1 MQFKPD
7 RMGTIVNLSYIETR
21 VKAIIVDKL
30 GVEENVL
37 AKKASFHDDLGV
49 DSLDLIETFTVLEKE
64 FSINIPDEAAEK
76 LTTVGSLIDY
86 IGAQKN

>member
-30 GVEENVL
+30 GVEEHVL
-37 AKKASFHDDLGV
+37 DKNASFHDHLGV